1 MRFLPNLLSFSRLF
15 FLPLL
20 LWMLF
25 REGLFGNQVLRVAV
39 MVVVY
44 TFACLTDY
52 WDGYFSRKLGHVS
65 RFGEFLDPLA
75 DKIMI
80 IGMYLGFMFL
90 DYVPLPGLLIAAIIV
105 REVLITA
112 LRVWALSRHTVM
124 KTEKHGKIKTTMQF
138 VSQGMVWAVLLFYA
152 IVAETQAFQ
161 STWVPAAGGGAL
173 PAVKA
178 WVATQAWYPPWLAE
192 FVYQAPRV
200 TVAVACFFALFS
212 AYQYLK
218 GNWRALF
225 QRPA

>member
-25 REGLFGNQVLRVAV
+25 REGLFGNQVVRVAV
-39 MVVVY
+39 MVLVY
-44 TFACLTDY
+44 VFACLTDY
-52 WDGYFSRKLGHVS
+52 WDGYFSRRLGHVS

-80 IGMYLGFMFL
+80 IGMYLGFVFL
-90 DYVPLPGLLIAAIIV
+90 ESVPLPVSLIAAIIV

-112 LRVWALSRHTVM
+112 LRVFALSRNTVM

-152 IVAETQAFQ
+152 IVSETRDFQ
-161 STWVPAAGGGAL
+161 STVLPGHGTLAAA
-173 PAVKA
+173 KA
-178 WVATQAWYPPWLAE
+178 WVATQAWYPAWLRE
-192 FVYQAPRV
+192 LVHQLPRL

-212 AYQYLK
+212 GYQYLK
-218 GNWRALF
+218 GNWRSLF
-225 QRPA
+225 QRPV